1 MIAEGDGP
9 NLKPQEGR
17 SFTGLGQASKAREG
31 EAEPMKFSSD
41 LVPDPRQAIPE
52 EVSASHVGLRG
63 VRVAAHVVMLSDF
76 APRVVAPAAGLSSGQ
91 SGALSWFR
99 LLSCLAAVP
108 KRQNTPSEPQP

>member
-52 EVSASHVGLRG
+52 EVWRLMLGF
-63 VRVAAHVVMLSDF
+63 AACVLQ
-76 APRVVAPAAGLSSGQ
+76 RTL
-91 SGALSWFR
+91 
-99 LLSCLAAVP
+99 
-108 KRQNTPSEPQP
+108 